1 MIFCSLG
8 ALHDGY
14 DNGCDIAGDYIMS
27 ASLGLTNN
35 VTRGQPWFFS
45 SCSVDEIDAFITV
58 LNRWVE
64 LIQSFP
70 FFWEWYLIDIYT
82 SCLIIYWI

>member
-1 MIFCSLG
+1 MRKLNNTFIVIDFCYIIQLIFCSLG

-35 VTRGQPWFFS
+35 ITRGQPWFFS

-58 LNRWVE
+58 LNR
-64 LIQSFP
+64 
-70 FFWEWYLIDIYT
+70 
-82 SCLIIYWI
+82 